1 MTPGGAPLAPPP
13 DQRVSISVPSIST
26 VDSSISMNG
35 SPTAP
40 PLPPSLPCLRPV
52 CLTECRA
59 DCPLPVARICIE
71 ACQKSCEERCPAPS
85 MISSAPIST
94 ITALPTTTSTP
105 SSTISTRT
113 TITNTLSWSTIP
125 PFSSIPMTSSTM
137 PVSIDQP
144 VQSSTTHS
152 QGPQIVVSMQL
163 GECATRCGD
172 RCSHACAALN
182 LGGCDTICKITCEVS
197 CSPPPPARSNTSS
210 SQVDMPVVLQPLQL
224 PNGLPVQSQ
233 QLQQVQQAA
242 IAPSD
247 ASTQPQQ
254 QPAAPLLF
262 FPYTIAA
269 QPPLDSVGSTPSSS
283 VSPLGFAQPS
293 VQSPPPTPPL
303 QPSSTLPLQQTIP
316 IIRLT
321 VAPSSVPPQSPQ
333 PPSGAAPLCGH
344 AAAHPQGCAAC
355 GDVRPAEPPAQLPPS
370 PSTPGTPEGRRVVD
384 LGASLAQLCAVV
396 PSCAPGCSP
405 SCLEQTAKRCAP
417 DCVAAC
423 RVQCAGQSQPAEACA
438 PACNADEFL
447 RYCES
452 YSECVAV
459 SKLEERL
466 CIGNSRHRPYW
477 LPSFHDPKQCY
488 EKLKNDY
495 KLLDHLEVEVEK
507 KYTACLI
514 EQTVPMTEEQSNG
527 QRCSDRL
534 IQDAPR
540 FSFARTISYVPT
552 NCFTGLTRRLEKEC
566 GRLKGCCAATNR
578 CHHVLNDSEEARQLN
593 STRAELWKRA
603 RGCERGESIEPLP
616 LALQIAA
623 QNDEELAWAPK
634 GNITFRIRD
643 QETIQRQESERKQA
657 KERLED
663 VARLHR
669 EEL

>member
-1 MTPGGAPLAPPP
+1 MM
-13 DQRVSISVPSIST
+13 R
-26 VDSSISMNG
+26 
-35 SPTAP
+35 
-40 PLPPSLPCLRPV
+40 SLR
-52 CLTECRA
+52 
-59 DCPLPVARICIE
+59 
-71 ACQKSCEERCPAPS
+71 
-85 MISSAPIST
+85 
-94 ITALPTTTSTP
+94 
-105 SSTISTRT
+105 
-113 TITNTLSWSTIP
+113 
-125 PFSSIPMTSSTM
+125 
-137 PVSIDQP
+137 
-144 VQSSTTHS
+144 
-152 QGPQIVVSMQL
+152 
-163 GECATRCGD
+163 
-172 RCSHACAALN
+172 
-182 LGGCDTICKITCEVS
+182 
-197 CSPPPPARSNTSS
+197 
-210 SQVDMPVVLQPLQL
+210 
-224 PNGLPVQSQ
+224 
-233 QLQQVQQAA
+233 
-242 IAPSD
+242 
-247 ASTQPQQ
+247 
-254 QPAAPLLF
+254 LL
-262 FPYTIAA
+262 
-269 QPPLDSVGSTPSSS
+269 LLV
-283 VSPLGFAQPS
+283 
-293 VQSPPPTPPL
+293 
-303 QPSSTLPLQQTIP
+303 
-316 IIRLT
+316 
-321 VAPSSVPPQSPQ
+321 
-333 PPSGAAPLCGH
+333 
-344 AAAHPQGCAAC
+344 
-355 GDVRPAEPPAQLPPS
+355 
-370 PSTPGTPEGRRVVD
+370 
-384 LGASLAQLCAVV
+384 SLAMANL
-396 PSCAPGCSP
+396 
-405 SCLEQTAKRCAP
+405 
-417 DCVAAC
+417 
-423 RVQCAGQSQPAEACA
+423 
-438 PACNADEFL
+438 DEFL

-669 EEL
+669 EEEDHKNEGTIKINIHEERKWNADHTMEKSADPKPTLTFPREEKNKETRPPPSIEEHNRMFSEALKNDHELRERLRQKERRNEENTEKKVGDTIDSCWTPQQLQRRCWMESQSLPVRRICNPLMTTSSPQLLESRQ